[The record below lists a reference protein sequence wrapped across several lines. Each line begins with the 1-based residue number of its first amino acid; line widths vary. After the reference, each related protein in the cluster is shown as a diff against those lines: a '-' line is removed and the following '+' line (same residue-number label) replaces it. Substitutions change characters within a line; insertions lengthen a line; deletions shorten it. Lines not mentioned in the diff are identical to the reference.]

1 MSGAVLT
8 FEERAVYTVR
18 WGSSQ
23 LTQPGS
29 RITGD
34 TFRCFFAGR
43 GRFVMVLSDGM
54 GTGCSAAVDSAMTA
68 DLLRRLIEAGVGC
81 DAALKIVN
89 SALLLK
95 SGEETLATADVAEID
110 LYTGRA
116 RFYKAGAA
124 PTYLVKNRR
133 AGYIQS
139 DSLPAGILEGVAFE
153 SSTLTLRDGDWLALV
168 SDGVTATGA
177 DWVKSQLEAGLDG
190 EPAQLAQSL
199 AAAARERQLPGR
211 EDDVTV
217 LAARLDRA

>member
-1 MSGAVLT
+1 M
-8 FEERAVYTVR
+8 RASLSPFPGLQVETALVY
-18 WGSSQ
+18 SQ
-23 LTQPGS
+23 LRSFCRKTLFHPIDYLRVA
-29 RITGD
+29 RIPIDIVYLG
-34 TFRCFFAGR
+34 G
-43 GRFVMVLSDGM
+43 VLSEIVQLPGIY
-54 GTGCSAAVDSAMTA
+54 GGI
-68 DLLRRLIEAGVGC
+68 L
-81 DAALKIVN
+81 ALV
-89 SALLLK
+89 
-95 SGEETLATADVAEID
+95 ATADVAEID

-190 EPAQLAQSL
+190 EPAQLARSL

-217 LAARLDRA
+217 LAARLDRT